1 MKSLTSSAV
10 LIFLLGSVSCALLG
24 GNPLLEEWDTP
35 FGVPP
40 FDTIQE
46 RHYLP
51 AFRTAMADH
60 QAEIAAIINNSEA
73 PTFANTIE
81 TLDLSGKTLT
91 RVANVFFAV
100 EGAHGN
106 DELRE
111 IASTIAP
118 ELAAHGDDITL
129 NRDLYER
136 VNTVYEQRGSLDLGP
151 EQLRLLEETHK
162 GFVRSGIGLGDEA
175 QARLREINSELAE
188 LSQTFGQNLLKETNA
203 FSIHVTDRADL
214 GDLPANLIAAAAGE
228 AERREYDGGWA
239 ITLQRPSANPFLQFS
254 PNRELRRQIFM
265 GYALRGDNGNENDN
279 KKILSRT
286 ASLRVERAR
295 LMGYETHAD
304 FVLSDNMAETPA
316 NVYNFL
322 DQIMEPA
329 LRVGKVER
337 AALQEMMRADGIDDE
352 LKGWDWRY
360 YTEKVRQARYDLDEE
375 ILRPYFPVESVR
387 DGVFMLA
394 TRLWGLTFT
403 EIEDMPKWHP
413 DQQVFEVKEAD
424 GSHLGIMYMDF
435 YARESK
441 QGGAWMNDLRAQS
454 KTDGDVKAIVTTNF
468 NFPAPTGDTP
478 ALLAFIDAQTLAH
491 EFGHALH
498 GLLSDVT
505 YESLSGTRVPRDF
518 VEFPSQIMEN
528 WMSEPEVIREYARH
542 YQTGEVIPDE
552 LLEKLQAAGTFNQG
566 FITLE
571 YLAASYLDMAWH
583 TLSDTQERE
592 ADALENAEMARIG
605 MIDEIIPRY
614 RSTYFAHIFS
624 GGYASGYYAY
634 IWAEVLDADAF
645 QAFKE
650 TTLFDRETAARL
662 RREVLSRGGTRP
674 GMELY
679 EAFRGRAPSIDALLA
694 KRGFTPGR

>member
-1 MKSLTSSAV
+1 MRSLATFAT
-10 LIFLLGSVSCALLG
+10 LFMLLGAVSCSSSG
-24 GNPLLEEWDTP
+24 GNPLLAEWNTP

-40 FDTIQE
+40 FDLIKE

-51 AFRTAMADH
+51 AFRSAMAEH
-60 QAEIAAIINNSEA
+60 QAEIAAIVQSSDA
-73 PTFANTIE
+73 PTFANTLE
-81 TLDLSGKTLT
+81 ALDRSGKALG
-91 RVANVFFAV
+91 RVSSVFFAV

-106 DELRE
+106 DALRE
-111 IASTIAP
+111 IASTVAP
-118 ELAAHGDDITL
+118 ELASHGDDISL

-136 VNTVYEQRGSLDLGP
+136 VNSVFEQRGSLGLNP
-151 EQLRLLEETHK
+151 EQMRLLEETHK
-162 GFVRSGIGLGDEA
+162 GFVRSGIALGDEA
-175 QARLREINSELAE
+175 QTRLREINGELAE
-188 LSQTFGQNLLKETNA
+188 LSQTFGQNLLRETND
-203 FSIHVTDRADL
+203 FSIHVTDEADL
-214 GDLPANLIAAAAGE
+214 GDLPSSLVAAAAAE
-228 AERREYDGGWA
+228 AERNGHDDGWVF
-239 ITLQRPSANPFLQFS
+239 TLQRPSVNPFLQYS
-254 PNRELRRQIFM
+254 PNRELRRQLFM
-265 GYALRGDNGNENDN
+265 GYALRGDNDNEDDN
-279 KKILSRT
+279 KATLSRM
-286 ASLRVERAR
+286 ASLRSERAK

-304 FVLSDNMAETPA
+304 FVLSDNMAETTA

-329 LRVGKVER
+329 LRVGKEER
-337 AALQEMMRADGIDDE
+337 AALEEMMRAEGIDDE

-360 YTEKVRQARYDLDEE
+360 YTENVRKARYDLDEE
-375 ILRPYFPVESVR
+375 ILRPYFPLESVR
-387 DGVFMLA
+387 DGVLGLA

-403 EIEDMPKWHP
+403 ELEDLPRWHP

-441 QGGAWMNDLRAQS
+441 QGGAWMNALRSQS
-454 KTDGDVKAIVTTNF
+454 KLDGDVKAIVTTNF
-468 NFPAPTGDTP
+468 NFPGPTDDAP
-478 ALLAFIDAQTLAH
+478 ALLAAVDATTLAH

-505 YESLSGTRVPRDF
+505 YEGLSGTNVPRDF

-528 WMSEPEVIREYARH
+528 WMNEPEVIREYARH
-542 YQTGEVIPDE
+542 YQTGEIIPDE
-552 LLEKLQAAGTFNQG
+552 LLDKLQAAGTFNQG

-571 YLAASYLDMAWH
+571 YLAACYLDLAWH
-583 TLSDTQERE
+583 TLADSDERE
-592 ADALENAEMARIG
+592 AGAFEVAEMNRVG

-650 TTLFDRETAARL
+650 TTLFDRETATRL

-679 EAFRGRAPSIDALLA
+679 EAFRGRMPSIDALLA
-694 KRGFTPGR
+694 KRGFIPGR